1 MQMQKSLI
9 SCIFYQSDNGM
20 VPVFSV
26 PRNLIA
32 ENPFT
37 SLLLCSCLPSSG
49 TDTDMSAL
57 SWCQLLTIEV
67 TISLYLVMDEYALF
81 V

>member
-1 MQMQKSLI
+1 MHASAKNLI
-9 SCIFYQSDNGM
+9 KGNFYQSGNGM

-32 ENPFT
+32 ENPCT
-37 SLLLCSCLPSSG
+37 SLLLCSCLPPSV

-67 TISLYLVMDEYALF
+67 TISLSI
-81 V
+81 